1 MNLDKLAEM
10 MAHGL
15 DGIHADIKELKKKID
30 KGFDEVNKRLDT
42 AFQPQLDDHAKRIK
56 KLEEEVLI

>member
-1 MNLDKLAEM
+1 